1 MVVLIPT
8 VKSKFLARWQGP
20 FEMIE
25 KVDEVN
31 YTTLPATLILT
42 RVARRVS
49 PITKTLRVVYLHGDT
64 ME

>member
-49 PITKTLRVVYLHGDT
+49 PIT
-64 ME
+64 